1 MKQKVDRFYFLL
13 KRSRFNDTKN
23 WMCKGGVCEQE
34 FDGKDPEQQ
43 HVYGNR
49 CTRGQWATETS
60 IGNSLSK

>member
-13 KRSRFNDTKN
+13 KRSRFTDTKN

-34 FDGKDPEQQ
+34 FDEKDPERQ

-49 CTRGQWATETS
+49 CTRG
-60 IGNSLSK
+60 